1 MKEENI
7 ENICKILK
15 VNGWGDIFNKD
26 SIKEINTN
34 LSSISRNF
42 EDGNYVLLPMK
53 SKFSGIFRAFEL
65 TPLKAVKV
73 IIFGQDPYPNENRAD
88 GLAFSFKNAKEKP
101 NNSLNNIFKQ
111 LNDLNIKTEKT
122 NLTDWANEGV
132 LLLNTSLTF
141 GKLKN
146 STKSNQNK
154 IQQQHIELWK
164 PYISKI
170 VDKLLSVERSQ
181 KEPLVIM
188 LWGGYANLLEQFRN
202 DAQDNDYKKRN
213 IYVLRSSHPSNIG
226 GTAKKYNGKFK
237 STAKQLKCKP
247 LNNEVCAF
255 MNGKHFEKCNRIL
268 GNNKINWNLII
279 SSN

>member
-1 MKEENI
+1 MNEENM

-15 VNGWGDIFNKD
+15 DNGWGDIFNED
-26 SIKEINTN
+26 SIKEINTS
-34 LSSISRNF
+34 LSSISRNV
-42 EDGNYVLLPMK
+42 EDGNYVLLPK
-53 SKFSGIFRAFEL
+53 ESKFSDIFRAFEL
-65 TPLKAVKV
+65 TPLRAVKV

-146 STKSNQNK
+146 STKSDQNK
-154 IQQQHIELWK
+154 IQQQHIKLWK

-170 VDKLLSVERSQ
+170 VDKLLSIERSK

-188 LWGGYANLLEQFRN
+188 LWGGYSNLLEPFRDDKN
-202 DAQDNDYKKRN
+202 DDDYKNRN
-213 IYVLRSSHPSNIG
+213 IHILRSSHPSNIG

-237 STAKQLKCKP
+237 STAKKLKCKP